1 MTNGTTGGR
10 SGKETLTFERIF
22 QAAIEDVWTLW
33 TTQEG
38 LESWW
43 GPEGFTTRVQ
53 RIDVRAGGELH
64 YAMTATAPEQIG
76 FLERAGMSLTSEQR
90 AVYQKVVPP
99 TELAYVS
106 RADFIPGV
114 APCDVTTRVELRA
127 EGANVRM
134 LVTID
139 AMHDAHWTKM
149 ASLGWHSQLGRL
161 AQLLADRTH
170 PALPSDAL

>member
-1 MTNGTTGGR
+1 MTSRSTGGAPA
-10 SGKETLTFERIF
+10 KETITFERVF
-22 QAAIEDVWTLW
+22 EAAIDEVWDLW

-43 GPEGFTTRVQ
+43 GPEGFATRVQ
-53 RIDVRAGGELH
+53 RIDVRVGGELH

-76 FLERAGMSLTSEQR
+76 FLEKAGLPITTEQR
-90 AVYQKVVPP
+90 VVYQAVVPP
-99 TELAYVS
+99 TRLAYVS

-114 APCDVTTRVELRA
+114 APYDVTTRVELRA
-127 EGANVRM
+127 EGAQVRM

-149 ASLGWHSQLGRL
+149 ATLGWQSQLGRL
-161 AQLLADRTH
+161 AQVLADRPQ
-170 PALPSDAL
+170 PAVR

>member
-1 MTNGTTGGR
+1 MTDRSSGGG
-10 SGKETLTFERIF
+10 SAQETITFERIF
-22 QAAIEDVWTLW
+22 QAAIEDVWELW
-33 TTQEG
+33 TTQAG

-43 GPEGFTTRVQ
+43 GPEGFTTRVH
-53 RIDVRAGGELH
+53 RIDVRAGGELR

-76 FLERAGMSLTSEQR
+76 FLERAGLPLTVEQR
-90 AVYQKVVPP
+90 VVYQKVVPP
-99 TELAYVS
+99 TALAYVS

-114 APCDVTTRVELRA
+114 APYDVTTRVELRA

-149 ASLGWHSQLGRL
+149 ATLGWQSQLDRL
-161 AQLLADRTH
+161 TQVLADRPHATVS
-170 PALPSDAL
+170 SDAL

>member
-1 MTNGTTGGR
+1 MTDRATGGK
-10 SGKETLTFERIF
+10 SAKETITFERIF
-22 QAAIEDVWTLW
+22 QAAIEDVWALW
-33 TTQEG
+33 TTKDG

-43 GPEGFTTRVQ
+43 GPEGFTTHVR

-76 FLERAGMSLTSEQR
+76 FLERAGMSLTTEQR
-90 AVYQKVVPP
+90 VVYQKVVPP
-99 TELAYVS
+99 TELAYVG

-114 APCDVTTRVELRA
+114 APYDVTTRVELRA

-149 ASLGWHSQLGRL
+149 ASLGWQSQLDRL
-161 AQLLADRTH
+161 TPLLFDRRH
-170 PALPSDAL
+170 PAVPSDVP

>member
-1 MTNGTTGGR
+1 MTGRSTGGAAAQ
-10 SGKETLTFERIF
+10 ETITFERVF
-22 QAAIEDVWTLW
+22 QATIEDVWELW

-43 GPEGFTTRVQ
+43 GPEGFTTRVH

-76 FLERAGMSLTSEQR
+76 FLERAGLPLTTEQR
-90 AVYQKVVPP
+90 VVYRKVAPP

-114 APCDVTTRVELRA
+114 APYDVTTRVELRA

-149 ASLGWHSQLGRL
+149 AALGWQSQLDRL
-161 AQLLADRTH
+161 TRLLVDRPH
-170 PALPSDAL
+170 PTVSSDVP

>member
-1 MTNGTTGGR
+1 MTVRSTRGG
-10 SGKETLTFERIF
+10 SAQETITFERIF
-22 QAAIEDVWTLW
+22 QAAIEDVWELW
-33 TTQEG
+33 TTREG

-64 YAMTATAPEQIG
+64 YARTATAPEQIG
-76 FLERAGMSLTSEQR
+76 FLERAGLPLTVAQR
-90 AVYQKVVPP
+90 VVYQKVVPP

-114 APCDVTTRVELRA
+114 APYDVTTRVELRA

-149 ASLGWHSQLGRL
+149 AALGWQSQLDRL
-161 AQLLADRTH
+161 TQVLADRSN
-170 PALPSDAL
+170 PAVSSDVL

>member
-1 MTNGTTGGR
+1 MTDRSTGGP
-10 SGKETLTFERIF
+10 SAKETITFERIF
-22 QAAIEDVWTLW
+22 QVAIEDVWELW
-33 TTQEG
+33 TTQDG

-43 GPEGFTTRVQ
+43 GPEGFTTRVH
-53 RIDVRAGGELH
+53 RLDVRAGGELR

-76 FLERAGMSLTSEQR
+76 FLERAGMPLTTEQR
-90 AVYQKVVPP
+90 VVYQKVDPP

-114 APCDVTTRVELRA
+114 APYDVTTRVELRA
-127 EGANVRM
+127 EGAKVRM

-149 ASLGWHSQLGRL
+149 ATLGWQSQVARL
-161 AQLLADRTH
+161 AQVLADRPD
-170 PALPSDAL
+170 PAVR

>member
-134 LVTID
+134 LVNHRRHARRALD
-139 AMHDAHWTKM
+139 QDGQ
-149 ASLGWHSQLGRL
+149 SRL
-161 AQLLADRTH
+161 AQ
-170 PALPSDAL
+170 PARPARAAAGRPHTPRPSF